1 MTNRFRKL
9 STLAGVAFLA
19 ATTFAHAR
27 PLPQSQ
33 PSMAQQATPSGVV
46 NQLLGMVE
54 QDLVPLAEAMP
65 ADKYNFA
72 PTNGEFHGVRTFA
85 DQLRHVISAND
96 FFFGDAASMKPP
108 MPAAGQLQTKEQ
120 IVAALKASFAFAHQ
134 AAGTLT
140 TDNALETVKP
150 VDGVATRAGIM
161 LFAVVH
167 MNDHYGQLV
176 EYARMNGVVPPSSL
190 PAPKTKAAAAPMHPM
205 H

>member
-1 MTNRFRKL
+1 MMNRFRRL

-27 PLPQSQ
+27 PLPQAQ
-33 PSMAQQATPSGVV
+33 PSMAQPATPSGVV

-54 QDLVPLAEAMP
+54 HDLVPLAEAMP

-85 DQLRHVISAND
+85 DQLRHVIRAND
-96 FFFGDAASMKPP
+96 YFFGDASSMKPI
-108 MPAAGQLQTKEQ
+108 MPSASQLQTKEQ

-134 AAGTLT
+134 AANSLT

-150 VDGVATRAGIM
+150 ADGIATRAGIM
-161 LFAVVH
+161 LFAIVH

-176 EYARMNGVVPPSSL
+176 EYARMNGVIPPSSL
-190 PAPKTKAAAAPMHPM
+190 PAPAKAAATPMHPM